1 MLKVSDLSRE
11 FETSEET
18 VVAVDDVSLELDDGV
33 FASVVGKSGS
43 GKSTL
48 LSLLGTLD
56 KPTSGSIQVDG
67 VELTTLNDAELTE
80 HRRNAIGFVFQSY
93 NLIPNLSALQNV
105 ALPMEFAG
113 KPKAERFERAAALL
127 DQVGLSANK
136 QRRRPGR
143 LSGGEQQRVAIAR
156 ALANKPALILAD
168 EPTGN
173 LDSET
178 GGLIIA
184 LLRELAR
191 CENVTIVAVT
201 HDTEL
206 AALAD
211 RTFLLKDGSIAESVF
226 PKSIA
231 AANETYDAWVASSS
245 RPAGDA
251 SAAHDA
257 ATAEETAFLS
267 ALECLIQTAPAG
279 RRLSEAK
286 IRSRYR
292 AGAGNP
298 RFEAVMA
305 KVASEDDSLLEDE

>member
-1 MLKVSDLSRE
+1 MLKVTGLTRE

-18 VVAVDDVSLELDDGV
+18 VVAVDAVSLELDAGV

-56 KPTSGSIQVDG
+56 KPTSGSIEVDG
-67 VELTTLNDAELTE
+67 VELTTLSDRQLTE

-105 ALPMEFAG
+105 GLPMEFAG
-113 KPKAERFERAAALL
+113 VPKAVRIGRAATLL
-127 DQVGLSANK
+127 EQVGLSPDK

-156 ALANKPALILAD
+156 ALANKPSLILAD

-178 GGLIIA
+178 GELIIA
-184 LLRELAR
+184 LLRDLAR

-201 HDTEL
+201 HDSEL

-211 RTFLLKDGSIAESVF
+211 RTFQLKDGRIAESLF
-226 PKSIA
+226 PKA
-231 AANETYDAWVASSS
+231 VALANATYDAWQASRS
-245 RPAGDA
+245 RSTAAGA
-251 SAAHDA
+251 PSQTA
-257 ATAEETAFLS
+257 AEEDAFLS
-267 ALECLIQTAPAG
+267 SLERLIEAVPAG
-279 RRLSEAK
+279 RRLSSAK
-286 IRSRYR
+286 IRERYGD
-292 AGAGNP
+292 ASGNP
-298 RFEAVMA
+298 RFEAVIA
-305 KVASEDDSLLEDE
+305 DVGPDTENLLEGQ